1 MTTNFTGSIT
11 ALITPFKNANNNI
24 AVDYKAFE
32 KFVDWQIKE
41 GTNGLVPCG
50 TTGESPTLDFDE
62 HNKVVEACVKAAK
75 GRVPVIAGTGAN
87 STEEAIF
94 LSKHAEKAGADALLI
109 VAPYYNKPTQEGLFQ
124 HYKAL
129 NDAVNI
135 PIILYNVPG
144 RSVADIQNS
153 TVERLLN
160 LKNIMGMKDAT
171 GDLER
176 ISLLRPAFTKKKDF
190 CYLGGDDSLALPF
203 AVLGACGT
211 ISVTSNVAPKLCAQL
226 QKHLA
231 TGDYT
236 EALKIH
242 DKLTPLNDAMFAE
255 SSPGPVK
262 YAAKLLGLCDGTVKL
277 PLVEISKET
286 EEVVKKAMKHA
297 GLI

>member
-1 MTTNFTGSIT
+1 MTNDFKGSIT
-11 ALITPFKNANNNI
+11 ALITPFKNNN
-24 AVDYKAFE
+24 VDYKALA
-32 KFVDWQIKE
+32 KFVDWQIKQ
-41 GTNGLVPCG
+41 GTDGLVPCG

-62 HNKVVEACVKAAK
+62 HNKVVTETIKSAK

-94 LSKHAEKAGADALLI
+94 LSKHAEKAGADALLL

-124 HYKAL
+124 HYKAI
-129 NDAVNI
+129 NDAVKT

-144 RSVADIQNS
+144 RSVADIKNE

-160 LKNIMGMKDAT
+160 LKNIKGIKDAT

-176 ISLLRPAFTKKKDF
+176 ISLLRPAYTKKKDF
-190 CYLGGDDSLALPF
+190 CYLGGDDALALPF

-211 ISVTSNVAPKLCAQL
+211 ISVTSNVAPKQCAQL
-226 QKHLA
+226 QKFLA
-231 TGDYT
+231 AGKYN

-242 DKLTPLNDAMFAE
+242 DLLMPLHDAMFAE

-262 YAAKLLGLCDGTVKL
+262 YAAKLLGLCDGSLKL
-277 PLVEISKET
+277 PMVPVSKET
-286 EEVVKKAMKHA
+286 QAQVKKAMEFA
-297 GLI
+297 GIL

>member
-1 MTTNFTGSIT
+1 M
-11 ALITPFKNANNNI
+11 ITPFKNG
-24 AVDYKAFE
+24 AVDYKTLTNFIN
-32 KFVDWQIKE
+32 WQIKE

-50 TTGESPTLDFDE
+50 TTGESPTLDFEE
-62 HNKVVEACVKAAK
+62 HNKVVAETIKAVK

-87 STEEAIF
+87 STDEAIY

-124 HYKAL
+124 HYKAI
-129 NDAVNI
+129 NDAVKT

-144 RSVADIQNS
+144 RSVADIKNE

-160 LKNIMGMKDAT
+160 LKNIKGMKDAS

-176 ISLLRPAFTKKKDF
+176 ISLLRPQFTKKKDF
-190 CYLGGDDSLALPF
+190 CYLGGDDALALPF

-211 ISVTSNVAPKLCAQL
+211 ISVTSNIAPKLCAQM
-226 QKHLA
+226 QAHLA
-231 TGDYT
+231 KGDYAA
-236 EALKIH
+236 ALKIN
-242 DKLTPLNDAMFAE
+242 DKLTPLNKAMFAE

-277 PLVEISKET
+277 PLVEITKSTQEQ
-286 EEVVKKAMKHA
+286 VKKAMKHA

>member
-1 MTTNFTGSIT
+1 MTTKFTGSIT
-11 ALITPFKNANNNI
+11 ALLTPFKDGK
-24 AVDYKAFE
+24 VDYKAFE

-41 GTNGLVPCG
+41 GTNGVVPCG

-62 HNKVVEACVKAAK
+62 HNKVIEACIKAAK

-109 VAPYYNKPTQEGLFQ
+109 VVPYYNKPTQEGLFQ
-124 HYKAL
+124 HYKAI
-129 NDAVNI
+129 NDAVKT

-144 RSVADIQNS
+144 RSVADLQNP
-153 TVERLLN
+153 TIERLLN
-160 LKNIMGMKDAT
+160 LKNIMGIKDAS

-176 ISLLRPAFTKKKDF
+176 ISLLRPAYLKKKNF
-190 CYLGGDDSLALPF
+190 CYLGGDDALALPF

-211 ISVTSNVAPKLCAQL
+211 ISVTSNIAPKLCAEL
-226 QKHLA
+226 QRHLA
-231 TGDYT
+231 IGDFT
-236 EALKIH
+236 EALKVH
-242 DKLTPLNDAMFAE
+242 DKLTPLHDAMFAE

-262 YAAKLLGLCDGTVKL
+262 YAAKLLGLCDGSVKL
-277 PLVEISKET
+277 PLVEISKPT
-286 EEVVKKAMKHA
+286 EELVKKAMQHA